1 MVFNQDF
8 LSINK
13 SCGIQLRL
21 LRFFMEDN
29 KIRWYSIMIFYNYKK
44 SFDIEK
50 YTNFDRV
57 YQTL

>member
-57 YQTL
+57 Y